1 MGSNPSNRRITEG
14 VSRISKGERIF
25 SAVFGLFLLSIGLYV
40 LVLGETPAGWRFIGC
55 AVLTVLGGNM
65 LYASY
70 TGKRAWLSKVGPL
83 P

>member
-1 MGSNPSNRRITEG
+1 MQ
-14 VSRISKGERIF
+14 KGERIF

-40 LVLGETPAGWRFIGC
+40 LVLGETPPAWRFIGG
-55 AVLTVLGGNM
+55 AVLAVLGGNM

-70 TGKRAWLSKVGPL
+70 AGKRSWLAKVGPL

>member
-1 MGSNPSNRRITEG
+1 MRPKRFSHPQKMSRMG
-14 VSRISKGERIF
+14 KGERTF

-40 LVLGETPAGWRFIGC
+40 LMLGETPAAWRFIGG
-55 AVLTVLGGNM
+55 AVMAMLGGNM

-70 TGKRAWLSKVGPL
+70 TGKPSWLSKVGPL

>member
-1 MGSNPSNRRITEG
+1 MTME
-14 VSRISKGERIF
+14 KGERIF

-40 LVLGETPAGWRFIGC
+40 LVLGATSAAWRFIGR
-55 AVLTVLGGNM
+55 AVLAVLGGNM

-70 TGKRAWLSKVGPL
+70 TGKPSWLSKVGPL

>member
-1 MGSNPSNRRITEG
+1 ME
-14 VSRISKGERIF
+14 KGERIF
-25 SAVFGLFLLSIGLYV
+25 STVFGLLLLSIGLYV
-40 LVLGETPAGWRFIGC
+40 LVLGETHAAWRFIGG

-70 TGKRAWLSKVGPL
+70 TGKRSWLSKVGPL